1 MPDFYEDTEM
11 VSQYFDQYDE
21 TFNWFVPEEKDVYK
35 EQLIKETNG
44 NPHLYIHKYATSA
57 VVLAKHKQ
65 RNDVLFGLPNGE
77 YALVHLTYGDKSAG
91 NELHFIFFS
100 TCNSALKYIE
110 KQYKTECL
118 GEKAFKLGSK
128 DKTEIFIFLLQLLL
142 FFIVPKEAKGFTMII
157 SGVILYVMIL
167 CDWKS
172 SGFNLFR
179 DRKLYHSK
187 VIPLLRYQIAYVSV
201 ITCFMVIG
209 AIIYVISGVVIK

>member
-1 MPDFYEDTEM
+1 MPGFYEDVDM
-11 VSQYFDQYDE
+11 ISDCFSQYDE
-21 TFNWFVPEEKDVYK
+21 TFNWFVPEEKEIYK
-35 EQLIKETNG
+35 KQLIEETNG

-57 VVLAKHKQ
+57 TVLAKHKN
-65 RNDVLFGLPNGE
+65 RNDILFGLPNNE
-77 YALVHLTYGDKSAG
+77 YALVHLTYGDKSVG

-118 GEKAFKLGSK
+118 GEKDFKLTSK
-128 DKTEIFIFLLQLLL
+128 DKTEILIFLLQLIL

-157 SGVILYVMIL
+157 SGIILYIMIL
-167 CDWKS
+167 YDWKS

-187 VIPLLRYQIAYVSV
+187 VIPLLRYQITYVLV
-201 ITCFMVIG
+201 ITCFMIIGVIVY
-209 AIIYVISGVVIK
+209 IISGMIIK